1 MDSRLGLINSAAPA
15 GAHSLRGGAARWLA
29 GWSKMLHYATVFT
42 IISMTM
48 VIMGFGSILASFWN
62 EEN

>member
-1 MDSRLGLINSAAPA
+1 VKVAPA
-15 GAHSLRGGAARWLA
+15 GTHCLRADAARWLN

-42 IISMTM
+42 FISVTM

-62 EEN
+62 DDD

>member
-1 MDSRLGLINSAAPA
+1 MDSRSDLLDSALIRGTQSFRA
-15 GAHSLRGGAARWLA
+15 GTARWLN

-42 IISMTM
+42 IISLTM

-62 EEN
+62 DEE